1 MATIKQTESD
11 QGPNRQAVEKLVAE
25 LEAQELR
32 TPVLEP
38 AIEIARSLAS
48 QVDFDGTSS
57 QLWMRFQAAEAD
69 LRSKVAG
76 VEDDRVRALNWS
88 LNTFCDKHSQTDDAH
103 CGICCRE
110 NDAFADL
117 ESFYFH
123 PRSVYEGLADGR
135 PVNPMT
141 DEDYARASVL
151 EFLRRKP
158 VT

>member
-1 MATIKQTESD
+1 MATIRQNDSEH
-11 QGPNRQAVEKLVAE
+11 GPNRLAVEKLVVE

-76 VEDDRVRALNWS
+76 LEEDREKQLIWHLS
-88 LNTFCDKHSQTDDAH
+88 TGCDKHRNDAH
-103 CGICCRE
+103 CATCCE
-110 NDAFADL
+110 DADVLADL
-117 ESFYFH
+117 EDFPFY
-123 PRSVYEGLADGR
+123 PRSVYEGRADSR
-135 PVNPMT
+135 PVHPLT
-141 DEDYARASVL
+141 DVEYARIVVL

>member
-1 MATIKQTESD
+1 MATIKQDESE
-11 QGPNRQAVEKLVAE
+11 QGPNRLAIEKLVVE
-25 LEAQELR
+25 LEVQESR
-32 TPVLEP
+32 TPILEP

-76 VEDDRVRALNWS
+76 VEEDHQKALHWGFE
-88 LNTFCDKHSQTDDAH
+88 TGCDKHSQTNDPH
-103 CGICCRE
+103 CGLCCRD

-117 ESFYFH
+117 ERFYFH
-123 PRSVYEGLADGR
+123 PRSVYEGIADGR
-135 PVNPMT
+135 PVHPLT
-141 DEDYARASVL
+141 DQEYARASVL